1 MLYLWDLFPKFFSF
15 LFQKPILRIFYGIC
29 IWFFLWNLRD
39 FLADLRDQIYGPFI
53 LELKICVDSPG
64 SCFKGLQIRRLI
76 DFHPGVFQFLQLP
89 VLLGGD
95 RLSVFLSVYSS
106 PLFQRTCCI
115 SLGSFFQAVCEKT
128 RFLDS
133 YL

>member
-1 MLYLWDLFPKFFSF
+1 MLYLWDLFSEILFFLISETAF
-15 LFQKPILRIFYGIC
+15 ANLLWNLYMV
-29 IWFFLWNLRD
+29 FLWNLRD

-106 PLFQRTCCI
+106 PLFQNLLYI
-115 SLGSFFQAVCEKT
+115 FGQ
-128 RFLDS
+128 FLPGR
-133 YL
+133 L